1 MPATTEPIYSTD
13 KTLPVLGTVYTE
25 DLHITIDLG
34 RFYIPPKNA
43 ALEAKVSQSI
53 LDNIYHENPG
63 GVQGKSFVNPDVRQK
78 ISESFVSTGHGI
90 MPRHIEIKGAPYC
103 TFLDVCMGANETH
116 PYYDFINSP
125 LDLPVINYNS
135 ALTFNLNQPLD
146 IPFSS
151 GNGNDISNNPQ
162 YLSPVNIPA
171 TSFTEPEVKKLK
183 DDEKLINLTSYNYW
197 TVSNIVESNFNIK
210 KYSGYDPK
218 NSINVSNAQP
228 YAYVNND
235 SETSSITVVASNSI
249 AILTRKYPM
258 RFDFAHQKNSK
269 YYYLDNSNSKNE
281 LVTQDIN
288 LFNGDSPVGF
298 CIKFENIV
306 TFTSQNVLIKVGD
319 KVGAKQPEIWIQW
332 GDLDFAKNEKIRDKY
347 AKTRTIGL
355 YTLYLN
361 STDPVRLFFNKSNT
375 EITSDSVNPLSN
387 NITLNNL
394 PNLPVGAQ
402 SNEKTSLKLEIYVF
416 YSGQYMYIG
425 SNGNSHEWQQIG
437 KPRLDFSNVNVALQ
451 NEFKHNLDKNSQIQ
465 IIAKGCNFVFKY
477 GPPLFMNIDKNNV
490 PEFTKQEPVDQRNYF
505 SSRHFVAN
513 SSKEAIEYIKRTP
526 DFIKKNSIPTFQ
538 EPNTTRY
545 INASAYTDARSINA
559 EFSYGYQQ
567 NDYDENYQIVDLKI
581 TTPNDLG
588 GHVFNK
594 LYTQEISQE
603 PAIEESYVKYDLI
616 FSKSEKSVSDILTQ
630 SLVSATLNKKI
641 ESDGVSITG
650 DLKLTFVNLNR
661 TDEGYN
667 LLQWMRK
674 NISVIRLKAGYGG
687 DAPVWAEAAIT
698 TISIQESLDQTTIIV
713 ETEDL
718 LSYLFK
724 TPKTKII
731 SRSGYNFPGMKF
743 RDIINSLVERTELKN
758 HFKYELG
765 ANLDSWLKNSNEAS
779 LPPMIDTNL
788 IPNLALL
795 RVLPYDTENS
805 YFKVLQQVCQLC
817 IISKL
822 RNYDEIS
829 KLNNSG
835 EEKDVQ
841 DVAVMYWEAYEDN
854 GPKDGIVFS
863 SRFDG
868 TNDKDKD
875 TFYFRKKNISLGLT
889 TQIKEIHGYLIGSD
903 GTNYSFQSSSNAA
916 NLYYEG
922 IYYYQDPQQR
932 QEIINVPKFKKSF
945 LDENY
950 KKALQVDEINP
961 AITPYIGYDKIVNF
975 SDESKPGDAAQLSP
989 LLFPR
994 NKKFEV
1000 ENIIENLFNYFC
1012 AKPYETINLKAYVT
1026 KPLKHWGHFTIALE
1040 NDESISDKYLY
1051 SVINYE
1057 FKIFENLIEA
1067 TVTGARNPVI
1077 DQS

>member
-53 LDNIYHENPG
+53 IDNIYHENPG
-63 GVQGKSFVNPDVRQK
+63 SVQGKSFVNPDVRQK
-78 ISESFVSTGHGI
+78 ISESLVSTGHGI
-90 MPRHIEIKGAPYC
+90 IPRHIEIKGAPYC
-103 TFLDVCMGANETH
+103 TFLDVCMGSNETH

-135 ALTFNLNQPLD
+135 DLKFNLNQPVG

-162 YLSPVNIPA
+162 YLSPINIPA

-183 DDEKLINLTSYNYW
+183 DDGKLVNLKSYNYW

-210 KYSGYDPK
+210 KYLGYDPK

-258 RFDFAHQKNSK
+258 WLDFAHQKNSK
-269 YYYLDNSNSKNE
+269 YYYLNNSNGKNE

-288 LFNGDSPVGF
+288 LFNGNSPVGF

-332 GDLDFAKNEKIRDKY
+332 GDLNFAKNEKIRDKH
-347 AKTRTIGL
+347 AQEKTIGL

-375 EITSDSVNPLSN
+375 EITSDNVNPLSN

-425 SNGNSHEWQQIG
+425 SSGNSHEWQQIG
-437 KPRLDFSNVNVALQ
+437 KPRLDFSNVNVTLQ
-451 NEFKHNLDKNSQIQ
+451 NEFKHYLDQNSQIQ
-465 IIAKGCNFVFKY
+465 IIAKNCNFVFKY

-505 SSRHFVAN
+505 SSQHLVAN
-513 SSKEAIEYIKRTP
+513 SSKEKIEKIKKGIP
-526 DFIKKNSIPTFQ
+526 EFIKNNSIPTFK
-538 EPNTTRY
+538 EPDGTRY
-545 INASAYTDARSINA
+545 INATAYTDARSSKT
-559 EFSYGYQQ
+559 EFSCGYQQ
-567 NDYDENYQIVDLKI
+567 NNYGENYQIVNLK
-581 TTPNDLG
+581 TTMPNDLG
-588 GHVFNK
+588 GHVFSK
-594 LYTQEISQE
+594 LYTQEIFQE
-603 PAIEESYVKYDLI
+603 PAIEESYVKYDLT

-630 SLVSATLNKKI
+630 SLISADLEKAI
-641 ESDGVSITG
+641 GADGVSITG
-650 DLKLTFVNLNR
+650 DLKLIFANLNR

-674 NISVIRLKAGYGG
+674 NISVIRFKAGYGG
-687 DAPVWAEAAIT
+687 DAPIWAEAAIT
-698 TISIQESLDQTTIIV
+698 NISVTESLDQTIITV
-713 ETEDL
+713 TAEDL

-724 TPKTKII
+724 TPKTMII

-758 HFKYELG
+758 HFKYDLG
-765 ANLDSWLKNSNEAS
+765 ANLDLWLKYSNDAS
-779 LPPMIDTNL
+779 LPPLIDTNL

-795 RVLPYDTENS
+795 RVLPYDTQNS

-822 RNYDEIS
+822 RN
-829 KLNNSG
+829 SG

-841 DVAVMYWEAYEDN
+841 DVAIMYWGAYEDN

-868 TNDKDKD
+868 TDDKDKD

-889 TQIKEIHGYLIGSD
+889 TQISEIHGYLIGSE
-903 GTNYSFQSSSNAA
+903 GANYSFQSSSDTA

-945 LDENY
+945 SDENY

-975 SDESKPGDAAQLSP
+975 SDESKPGEAGQLSP

-1012 AKPYETINLKAYVT
+1012 AKPYETINLQAYVT

-1040 NDESISDKYLY
+1040 NDESISDRYLY
-1051 SVINYE
+1051 SSIKYN

-1067 TVTGARNPVI
+1067 TVQGARNPVI
-1077 DQS
+1077 DQA